1 MADAQQPGMR
11 LRASGDHLNGDP
23 QFQIFVNGKQVSGT
37 YEVQAVF
44 NKGQWQDIDVSASID
59 PSVAHNV
66 ELRFV
71 NDLSSGGGV
80 GEGFDRNMF
89 IDWIEIGGQ
98 RYEGER
104 AQNTASL
111 GYDDMVPTAAE
122 MLANG
127 TLIFGTAPGASSPAA
142 EPTAPTLISTNSETV
157 GSEVPAAAQTDAA
170 PAEVPTTAEPIA
182 LTSNT
187 PDPEPTSP
195 APSPTPS
202 PTPTGE
208 AKFFAADSLWNT
220 PIADNAQLAG
230 NSDAIASKLDNSGFG
245 FQLNQSSW
253 GVNIAYA
260 PAGTPRHSVTNGD
273 WTMTNVPITADS
285 YGTKDSDSH
294 LVIIDEELG
303 KVWNFM
309 GANNLPNDHR
319 ATAMGVFDING
330 SGWWDPSAGGGGLWT
345 GRSSNASYLG
355 GLILPEELKAGAIH
369 HALAVGIDVSLM
381 SDSPARPAL
390 TTDANG
396 VPGGVP
402 NGSRLQLD
410 PNLNLDTLGLGPE
423 ARIIAEALQEYGA
436 FVTERTSGFALY
448 FQSGQNQGKD
458 LYAGMNFSGLD
469 ESLHDHWRV
478 IAPESPINYDSMA
491 TQSYIHKGDVPFE

>member
-1 MADAQQPGMR
+1 VPPPDPAPSPVATGIKV
-11 LRASGDHLNGDP
+11 RASADHFSGDP
-23 QFQIFVNGKQVSGT
+23 QFQLFVDGKQVGST
-37 YEVQAVF
+37 YGVQAVF

-59 PSVAHNV
+59 PSVAHKV
-66 ELRFV
+66 ELRFI
-71 NDLSSGGGV
+71 NDFSGGGGA

-111 GYDDMVPTAAE
+111 GYDGMLPGAAE

-127 TLIFGTAPGASSPAA
+127 SLTFTTAPGSVTGPSPA
-142 EPTAPTLISTNSETV
+142 P
-157 GSEVPAAAQTDAA
+157 A
-170 PAEVPTTAEPIA
+170 PAPAPVPSTPDPVPTT
-182 LTSNT
+182 
-187 PDPEPTSP
+187 
-195 APSPTPS
+195 PTPTPQ
-202 PTPTGE
+202 PTPTGK
-208 AKFFAADSLWNT
+208 AKFFAANSLWNT

-253 GVNIAYA
+253 GVNVAYA

-309 GANNLPNDHR
+309 GANNLPNDHH
-319 ATAMGVFDING
+319 ATAMGVFDLNG
-330 SGWWDPSAGGGGLWT
+330 SGWWDPSAGGGGPWT

-381 SDSPARPAL
+381 SDSPAKPAL

-478 IAPESPINYDSMA
+478 IAPESPNNYDSMA
-491 TQSYIHKGDVPFE
+491 TQSYIHKGNVPFE